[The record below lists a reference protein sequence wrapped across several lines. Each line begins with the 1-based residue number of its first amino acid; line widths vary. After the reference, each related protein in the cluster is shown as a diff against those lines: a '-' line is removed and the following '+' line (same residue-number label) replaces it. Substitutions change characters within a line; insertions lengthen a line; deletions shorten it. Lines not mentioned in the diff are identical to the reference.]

1 MEHRLVDGDGRSLGE
16 EPEDFEVVVVERPA
30 AVALETPRVRSTFYT
45 LRMDRRPFPAR
56 LSFVFGA
63 VLVVAA
69 PLGLML
75 TSLVRSMI
83 FPASG
88 VRFPEPGSVDP
99 WRVVGYETAD
109 RIRLAG
115 AYFPPP
121 APERPVVLYFHGNA
135 EAAAQNLPLAESLR
149 ARRLG
154 VFLAEYRGYGGLA
167 GSPSEE
173 GLYADGEAALAELG
187 RLGVPTERVI
197 LVGRSLG
204 SGVAVEL
211 ATRHRVAAVVLVSAY
226 TSIVDMGRTVAGPIA
241 PLVIRD
247 RFDSLSRIARVSSP
261 VVLLHGTRDNV
272 VPVEMG
278 RRLAVARPGSRWVEE
293 PEATHN
299 DFPGLADLLAREI
312 EAVLATSPSATGP

>member
-1 MEHRLVDGDGRSLGE
+1 MIRRRPSAARLGCG
-16 EPEDFEVVVVERPA
+16 A
-30 AVALETPRVRSTFYT
+30 AVLASVAL
-45 LRMDRRPFPAR
+45 A
-56 LSFVFGA
+56 FV
-63 VLVVAA
+63 
-69 PLGLML
+69 ML

-88 VRFPEPGSVDP
+88 VRFPEPGAGDP

-109 RIRLAG
+109 GIRLAG
-115 AYFPPP
+115 AYFAPP
-121 APERPVVLYFHGNA
+121 APDGPVALYFHGNA
-135 EAAAQNLPLAESLR
+135 EAAAQNLPLAESLH
-149 ARRLG
+149 ARGLG

-167 GSPSEE
+167 GSPSEK

-187 RLGVPTERVI
+187 RLGIPTARVV

-247 RFDSLSRIARVSSP
+247 RFDSLSKIVRVSSP
-261 VVLLHGTRDNV
+261 VVLLHGTRDDV

-278 RRLAVARPGSRWVEE
+278 RRLAAARPGARWVEV

-299 DFPGLADLLAREI
+299 DFPGLADLLYREI
-312 EAVLATSPSATGP
+312 ERRPRHASPSAARP